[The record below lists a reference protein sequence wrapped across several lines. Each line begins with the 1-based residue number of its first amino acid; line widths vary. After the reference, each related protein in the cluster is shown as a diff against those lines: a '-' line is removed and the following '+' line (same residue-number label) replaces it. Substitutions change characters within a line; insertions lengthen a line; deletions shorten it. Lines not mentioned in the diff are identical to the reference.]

1 MQKIVCIIDLSTTE
15 IQIGVY
21 IEDQFKII
29 STALPWKV
37 GFRQVP
43 NGTLVPCFGE
53 MLDQLDPNNRT
64 EVRFTDL
71 DVKFKEITDEK
82 TLECL
87 FNAFFEEIFHRRLP
101 EHGYSIDAIS
111 VYVITPSEWKPIHRQ
126 QLRTAF
132 KRLKSDVSVSFLK
145 PTNVTL
151 RGVLSQIL
159 CLSVYYQKTWMDI
172 LTDKNKC
179 HLFLIDFA
187 QNDFVVYHT
196 ICSQLEDSVIVE
208 LVDMLRFTDS
218 FIDTDEKISDVQK
231 ALQEVGDEQHV
242 TVGFSG
248 KIDNNVALTLIELLQ
263 ARCNATFLE
272 PQESATLLGAAEL
285 VRQFKEK
292 RSKKPLH
299 FIYHYC
305 FGVRL
310 PDGKNVEL
318 VSNTWIPPY
327 HCKKAFRVTGNVKE
341 FNVHLY
347 CGLSMTANSDVHHLA
362 TLEIV
367 PQENKK
373 YTLNS
378 PMEFILSV
386 TLNDAT
392 HGTFALHLPNPWGTR
407 SVEFIVPVL
416 MD

>member
-21 IEDQFKII
+21 TEEQFKII
-29 STALPWKV
+29 SPALPWIV
-37 GFRQVP
+37 GFRQVTD
-43 NGTLVPCFGE
+43 GTLVPCFGE
-53 MLDQLDPNNRT
+53 TLDRLDPNNPA

-71 DVKFKEITDEK
+71 DVKFKEITNEK

-87 FNAFFEEIFHRRLP
+87 FNAFFQEIFHRRLP

-111 VYVITPSEWKPIHRQ
+111 VYVITPSEWKSIHRQ
-126 QLRTAF
+126 QLRKAF
-132 KRLKSDVSVSFLK
+132 KRLKSDAPVSFLK
-145 PTNVTL
+145 PSNVTL

-159 CLSVYYQKTWMDI
+159 CLSAYYQQAWINI
-172 LTDKNKC
+172 LTDTNKGN
-179 HLFLIDFA
+179 LFLIDFA
-187 QNDFVVYHT
+187 RNDFVVYHT

-208 LVDMLRFTDS
+208 LTDILRFID
-218 FIDTDEKISDVQK
+218 FFMDTDEKVSDVQK
-231 ALQEVGDEQHV
+231 MLQQVEDEQRV
-242 TVGFSG
+242 VVGFSG
-248 KIDNNVALTLIELLQ
+248 KIDDTALKFIELLQ
-263 ARCNATFLE
+263 ARCSTTFLE
-272 PQESATLLGAAEL
+272 PQETATLLGGAEL
-285 VRQFKEK
+285 VACFEEE
-292 RSKKPLH
+292 SFEKPLH

-305 FGVRL
+305 FGVQL

-318 VSNTWIPPY
+318 VPNTWAPPY
-327 HCKKAFRVTGNVKE
+327 HCKKAFRVTGDIKE

-347 CGLSMTANSDVHHLA
+347 RGLSMTENSDVLHLA
-362 TLEIV
+362 TLKIV

-392 HGTFALHLPNPWGTR
+392 YGTFALHLPNSQETQ
-407 SVEFIVPVL
+407 SVEFVVPVL